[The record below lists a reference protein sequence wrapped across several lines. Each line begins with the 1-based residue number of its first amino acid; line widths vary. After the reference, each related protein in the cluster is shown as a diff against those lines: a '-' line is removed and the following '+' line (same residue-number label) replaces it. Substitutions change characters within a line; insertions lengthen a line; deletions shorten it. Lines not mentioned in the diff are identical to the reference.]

1 MEMEKQESKYTWEV
15 ESMGNL
21 FVQDSQR
28 HDFQDSGI
36 SEIIVWV
43 DRGTIYRGGENWRRS
58 KSSIL
63 LYLLG
68 LRCLG
73 DIQMEV
79 LKGVV

>member
-28 HDFQDSGI
+28 QDFQDSGI

-43 DRGTIYRGGENWRRS
+43 DRGTIYRGGENWTRS